1 MLPFFLTVFKHEF
14 IKDERGVF
22 LNDENREG
30 LLARLL
36 KDQTA
41 DSLENSDTESVFIP
55 EPFAPDG
62 NFRTALTMP
71 ESSEAMLEN
80 AQMSRYV
87 KSNKKRFFDE
97 EIRASALFSNT
108 ASSSS
113 IK

>member
-1 MLPFFLTVFKHEF
+1 M
-14 IKDERGVF
+14 F
-22 LNDENREG
+22 LNDENREE

-36 KDQTA
+36 KDITPDSA
-41 DSLENSDTESVFIP
+41 DGSDAESTFIP

-97 EIRASALFSNT
+97 EIRASALFSHNAST
-108 ASSSS
+108 ASINSQL
-113 IK
+113 